1 MEAIIMS
8 TPYRQKLYRLPEQ
21 GMVKGVCAGLADYL
35 NVPVPLIRII
45 TVLSL
50 FFGLFGITVLA
61 YIILTFVIDPAPA
74 GYLTQEKSQAPSA
87 RKMLD
92 AVDDQLKAGEVRLR
106 QMERYITSET
116 YHVRSRFRQL

>member
-1 MEAIIMS
+1 MS

-92 AVDDQLKAGEVRLR
+92 AVDEQLKVGEVRLR